1 MKKLVLAILIAAV
14 QQHLFA
20 QKLASRIDSMFGQKN
35 YFNGCILVA
44 DHGKI
49 IYHKAFGYADVMA
62 GKSLDTNAQFQTA
75 SVSKVFTS
83 AAILQLVERKKLKL
97 NDPVKRYL
105 NEFPYP
111 EITIRHLLTHTSG
124 LPDVEIYDTLLGSD
138 QERIIKNTDLIPAL
152 QLSKKP
158 LHFIPGTKFDYCNT
172 GYQLLAL
179 LVEKISGRTFSDYLQ
194 RNIFK
199 PAHMYHSYLRA
210 GLQELPV
217 KNQTIWPMYTVV
229 PRDVDSIAAERKQP
243 FEKQLYYDTHTM
255 GATYG
260 DQNIISTTGDMLRFE
275 KALISG
281 KLFNRSLLN
290 EAIAPLTLNDGRCYT
305 ENNQA
310 LGGDGSAYGF
320 GWETH
325 IAGNDTIIGHS
336 GYNRGIYVQYYIDLR
351 NDRTI
356 ILFDNTEGAS
366 FLQKFLNVLCVLKGQ
381 PVKKVD
387 LRSSAVR
394 LYGHDLLTGNSEMAL
409 IHLNKMRLDTA
420 NYRFTPQQMNQ
431 LGYDFM
437 RSGLI
442 DKAMETFKINL
453 LLFPQDFNRYDSYG
467 DALLAAGKK
476 ADALAMYQQALS
488 LNPGAIEIRK
498 KINRLR

>member
-1 MKKLVLAILIAAV
+1 
-14 QQHLFA
+14 
-20 QKLASRIDSMFGQKN
+20 
-35 YFNGCILVA
+35 
-44 DHGKI
+44 
-49 IYHKAFGYADVMA
+49 MA
-62 GKSLDTNAQFQTA
+62 GKSLDTSAQFQTA

-83 AAILQLVERKKLKL
+83 AAILQLVERKKLML
-97 NDPVKRYL
+97 NDPVKSYL
-105 NEFPYP
+105 NAFPYP

-124 LPDVEIYDTLLGSD
+124 LPDVEIYDTLLTSD
-138 QERIIKNTDLIPAL
+138 PERIIKNTDLISAL
-152 QLSKKP
+152 QLSEKP

-194 RNIFK
+194 RNIFR
-199 PAHMYHSYLRA
+199 PAYMYHSYLRA
-210 GLQELPV
+210 GLQGLPV
-217 KNQTIWPMYTVV
+217 KDHTIWPMYTVAPAMLTV
-229 PRDVDSIAAERKQP
+229 SPLNGISP
-243 FEKQLYYDTHTM
+243 FEKHLYYDTHTM

-260 DQNIISTTGDMLRFE
+260 DQNIIATTGDLLRFE

-281 KLFNRSLLN
+281 KLFSRSLFN
-290 EAIAPLTLNDGRCYT
+290 EAVAPLTLNDGRRYT

-310 LGGDGSAYGF
+310 LGGNGSAYGF

-325 IAGNDTIIGHS
+325 IAGNDTTIGHS
-336 GYNRGIYVQYYIDLR
+336 GYNRGIYVQYYIDLK

-356 ILFDNTEGAS
+356 ILFDNTEGPS
-366 FLQKFLNVLCVLKGQ
+366 FLQKFLNVLCILKGQ

-394 LYGHDLLTGNSEMAL
+394 LYGRDLLEGDPEIAL
-409 IHLNKMRLDTA
+409 IHLNIMRLDTA

-431 LGYDFM
+431 LGYDFL

-442 DKAMETFKINL
+442 DRVMETFKINL

-476 ADALAMYQQALS
+476 AAALAMYEQALS
-488 LNPGAIEIRK
+488 LNPGAVEVGRK
-498 KINRLR
+498 IDKLR